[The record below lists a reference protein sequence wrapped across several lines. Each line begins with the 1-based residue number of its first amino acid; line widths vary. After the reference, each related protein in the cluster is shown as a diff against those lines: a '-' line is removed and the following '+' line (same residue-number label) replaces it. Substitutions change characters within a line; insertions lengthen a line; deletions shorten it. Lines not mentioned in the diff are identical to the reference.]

1 MLPTPKVISSDVEI
15 DDYPQGPGV
24 VMEQPERSVKLR
36 REELVEIKRLYETV
50 MTFASH
56 GMFYRSG
63 RIIGDRIIRTSG
75 TDLTRLRETLAKEGW
90 VSDISFEGDTINV
103 MGSIEASNSDSPT
116 CHMLRGI
123 LAKVFEERT
132 GKDVYCHERKCVS
145 KGDDKCVFIID
156 TEVL

>member
-1 MLPTPKVISSDVEI
+1 
-15 DDYPQGPGV
+15 
-24 VMEQPERSVKLR
+24 MEQPERAIRLR

-63 RIIGDRIIRTSG
+63 RIIGDRLLRSTGSE
-75 TDLTRLRETLAKEGW
+75 LTRVREALIKEGW
-90 VSDISFEGDTINV
+90 VIDIVFEGDTITAG
-103 MGSIEASNSDSPT
+103 GSIEASNSDTPT

-123 LAKVFEERT
+123 LAKVFEDRT

-145 KGDDKCVFIID
+145 KGDDKCVFVID
-156 TEVL
+156 TEVM

>member
-1 MLPTPKVISSDVEI
+1 
-15 DDYPQGPGV
+15 
-24 VMEQPERSVKLR
+24 MEQPERSIRLR
-36 REELVEIKRLYETV
+36 REELLEIKRLFETV

-63 RIIGDRIIRTSG
+63 RIIGDSLLRSAG
-75 TDLTRLRETLAKEGW
+75 TELNRVREVLIKEGW
-90 VSDISFEGDTINV
+90 VTDISFEGDTIAV
-103 MGSIEASNSDSPT
+103 VGSVEASSADSPT

-145 KGDDKCVFIID
+145 KGDDRCVFVID

>member
-1 MLPTPKVISSDVEI
+1 
-15 DDYPQGPGV
+15 
-24 VMEQPERSVKLR
+24 MEQPERAIRLR

-63 RIIGDRIIRTSG
+63 RIIGDRLLRSTGSE
-75 TDLTRLRETLAKEGW
+75 LTRVRETLIKEGW
-90 VSDISFEGDTINV
+90 VIDIVFEGDTITAG
-103 MGSIEASNSDSPT
+103 GSIEASNADTPT

-123 LAKVFEERT
+123 LAKVFEDRT

-145 KGDDKCVFIID
+145 KGDDKCVFVID

>member
-1 MLPTPKVISSDVEI
+1 
-15 DDYPQGPGV
+15 
-24 VMEQPERSVKLR
+24 MEQSERAIKMR
-36 REELVEIKRLYETV
+36 KDELIEIKKLYETV

-63 RIIGDRIIRTSG
+63 RIMGNRLVKTSG
-75 TDLTRLRETLAKEGW
+75 TDLVRIRDALIKEGW
-90 VSDISFEGDTINV
+90 VGDIAFEGDTITV
-103 MGSIEASNSDSPT
+103 SGGIEVTSSDSPT
-116 CHMLRGI
+116 CHMLRGV

-145 KGDDKCVFIID
+145 KGDERCIFIID

>member
-1 MLPTPKVISSDVEI
+1 
-15 DDYPQGPGV
+15 
-24 VMEQPERSVKLR
+24 MESPERAIKMR
-36 REELVEIKRLYETV
+36 KDELVEIKKLYETV

-63 RIIGDRIIRTSG
+63 RIMGSRLVKVTG
-75 TDLTRLRETLAKEGW
+75 TDLSRIRDALVKEGW
-90 VSDISFEGDTINV
+90 VADIAFEGDTINV
-103 MGSIEASNSDSPT
+103 SGSIEVSNSDSPT

-145 KGDDKCVFIID
+145 KGDDRCVFIID
-156 TEVL
+156 SEVL

>member
-1 MLPTPKVISSDVEI
+1 MESS
-15 DDYPQGPGV
+15 
-24 VMEQPERSVKLR
+24 ERAIKLR
-36 REELVEIKRLYETV
+36 RDELVEIKKLYETV

-63 RIIGDRIIRTSG
+63 RIVGNRLVKATG
-75 TDLTRLRETLAKEGW
+75 TDLSRVRDALVKEGW

-103 MGSIEASNSDSPT
+103 IGSIEVSSADSPT

-156 TEVL
+156 SEVL

>member
-1 MLPTPKVISSDVEI
+1 MEHSDRAI
-15 DDYPQGPGV
+15 
-24 VMEQPERSVKLR
+24 KLR
-36 REELVEIKRLYETV
+36 KEELVEIKRLYETV

-63 RIIGDRIIRTSG
+63 RIIGDRLIRASG
-75 TDLTRLRETLAKEGW
+75 TDLNRLREALIKEGW
-90 VSDISFEGDTINV
+90 ATEIVFEGDTV
-103 MGSIEASNSDSPT
+103 TVTGSIEASNSDSPT

-123 LAKVFEERT
+123 LAKLFEERT

-145 KGDDKCVFIID
+145 KGDEKCVFVID

>member
-1 MLPTPKVISSDVEI
+1 
-15 DDYPQGPGV
+15 
-24 VMEQPERSVKLR
+24 MEQPERCIKLR

-63 RIIGDRIIRTSG
+63 RIIGDRLIRTSG
-75 TDLTRLRETLAKEGW
+75 TELSRLKESLIKEGW
-90 VSDISFEGDTINV
+90 VIDINFEGDTITV
-103 MGSIEASNSDSPT
+103 VGSIEVSNSDSPT
-116 CHMLRGI
+116 CHMLRGL
-123 LAKVFEERT
+123 LAKVFEERS

-145 KGDDKCVFIID
+145 KGDDKCVFVID

>member
-1 MLPTPKVISSDVEI
+1 
-15 DDYPQGPGV
+15 
-24 VMEQPERSVKLR
+24 MEQPERAVKLR
-36 REELVEIKRLYETV
+36 REELLEIKRLYETV

-63 RIIGDRIIRTSG
+63 RIIGDRLIRTSG
-75 TDLTRLRETLAKEGW
+75 TDLMRLKEMLAKEGW
-90 VSDISFEGDTINV
+90 VSDIAFEGDTISV
-103 MGSIEASNSDSPT
+103 TGSIEASNADSPT

>member
-1 MLPTPKVISSDVEI
+1 
-15 DDYPQGPGV
+15 
-24 VMEQPERSVKLR
+24 MEQPERSIRLR
-36 REELVEIKRLYETV
+36 REELLEIKRLFETV

-63 RIIGDRIIRTSG
+63 RIIGDRLIRSAG
-75 TDLTRLRETLAKEGW
+75 TELLRIKEVLIKEGW
-90 VSDISFEGDTINV
+90 ATDITFEGDTITVN
-103 MGSIEASNSDSPT
+103 GAIESSSSDSPT

-145 KGDDKCVFIID
+145 KGDDKCVFVID

>member
-1 MLPTPKVISSDVEI
+1 
-15 DDYPQGPGV
+15 
-24 VMEQPERSVKLR
+24 MEQPERCIKLR

-63 RIIGDRIIRTSG
+63 RIVGDRLIRTSG
-75 TDLTRLRETLAKEGW
+75 TELLRLKESLIKEGW
-90 VSDISFEGDTINV
+90 VTDINFEGDTITV
-103 MGSIEASNSDSPT
+103 VGSIEVSNSDSPT
-116 CHMLRGI
+116 CHMLRGL
-123 LAKVFEERT
+123 LAKVFEERS

-145 KGDDKCVFIID
+145 KGDDKCVFVID

>member
-1 MLPTPKVISSDVEI
+1 MINDSLDQVD
-15 DDYPQGPGV
+15 
-24 VMEQPERSVKLR
+24 VMEQPERAIKLR

-63 RIIGDRIIRTSG
+63 RIVGDRLIRTSG
-75 TDLTRLRETLAKEGW
+75 TDLLRVKEALVKEGW
-90 VSDISFEGDTINV
+90 VTDIAFEGDTITV
-103 MGSIEASNSDSPT
+103 TGSIEVSNSDSPT
-116 CHMLRGI
+116 CHMLRGL

-145 KGDDKCVFIID
+145 KGDDKCVFVID

>member
-1 MLPTPKVISSDVEI
+1 
-15 DDYPQGPGV
+15 
-24 VMEQPERSVKLR
+24 MEQPERSIRMRK
-36 REELVEIKRLYETV
+36 EELVEIKKLYETV

-63 RIIGDRIIRTSG
+63 RIMGNRLIRTAG
-75 TDLTRLRETLAKEGW
+75 TDLNKVRDAILKEGW
-90 VSDISFEGDTINV
+90 ATDIAFEGDTISV

-132 GKDVYCHERKCVS
+132 GKDVYCHERRCAS
-145 KGDDKCVFIID
+145 KGDDKCVFVID

>member
-1 MLPTPKVISSDVEI
+1 
-15 DDYPQGPGV
+15 
-24 VMEQPERSVKLR
+24 MEQPERSIRLR
-36 REELVEIKRLYETV
+36 KEELVEIKKLYETV

-63 RIIGDRIIRTSG
+63 RIMGDRLIRHAGS
-75 TDLTRLRETLAKEGW
+75 DLAKVRETLVKEGW
-90 VSDISFEGDTINV
+90 VGDISFEGDTISV
-103 MGSIEASNSDSPT
+103 VGSIEVSNSDTPT
-116 CHMLRGI
+116 CHMLRGM

-145 KGDDKCVFIID
+145 KGDDKCVFVVD

>member
-1 MLPTPKVISSDVEI
+1 
-15 DDYPQGPGV
+15 
-24 VMEQPERSVKLR
+24 MEQPERSIKLR
-36 REELVEIKRLYETV
+36 REELLEIKRLYETV

-63 RIIGDRIIRTSG
+63 RIIGDRLIRSAG
-75 TDLTRLRETLAKEGW
+75 TELIRVKEILIREGW
-90 VSDISFEGDTINV
+90 ATDISFEGDTITAV
-103 MGSIEASNSDSPT
+103 GSIEASSSDSPT

-145 KGDDKCVFIID
+145 KGDDTCVFIID

>member
-1 MLPTPKVISSDVEI
+1 
-15 DDYPQGPGV
+15 
-24 VMEQPERSVKLR
+24 MEQPDRAIRLR

-63 RIIGDRIIRTSG
+63 RIIGDRLIRNSG
-75 TDLTRLRETLAKEGW
+75 TDLVKMREALLREGW
-90 VSDISFEGDTINV
+90 VTDIAFEGDTV
-103 MGSIEASNSDSPT
+103 SVTGSIEASNSDTPT

-123 LAKVFEERT
+123 LAKVYEERT

-145 KGDDKCVFIID
+145 KGDDKCVFVID

>member
-1 MLPTPKVISSDVEI
+1 
-15 DDYPQGPGV
+15 
-24 VMEQPERSVKLR
+24 MEQPERAIRLR

-63 RIIGDRIIRTSG
+63 RILGDRLLRNSG
-75 TDLTRLRETLAKEGW
+75 SELSRVREALIKEGW
-90 VSDISFEGDTINV
+90 VTDMVFEGDTITAV
-103 MGSIEASNSDSPT
+103 GSIEVSNSDTPT

-145 KGDDKCVFIID
+145 KGDDKCVFVID

>member
-1 MLPTPKVISSDVEI
+1 
-15 DDYPQGPGV
+15 
-24 VMEQPERSVKLR
+24 MEQLERAIKLR
-36 REELVEIKRLYETV
+36 KEELVEIKKLYETV

-63 RIIGDRIIRTSG
+63 RILGSRLVRSNG
-75 TDLTRLRETLAKEGW
+75 TDLAQVKDALVKEGW
-90 VSDISFEGDTINV
+90 VSDILFEGDTISV
-103 MGSIEASNSDSPT
+103 AGSIEVHSSDGPT

-145 KGDDKCVFIID
+145 KGDDKCVFMID

>member
-1 MLPTPKVISSDVEI
+1 
-15 DDYPQGPGV
+15 
-24 VMEQPERSVKLR
+24 MERPERGIRIR

-63 RIIGDRIIRTSG
+63 RIIGDRLIRTSG
-75 TDLTRLRETLAKEGW
+75 TELLRLKESLIKEGW
-90 VSDISFEGDTINV
+90 VTDINFEGDTITV
-103 MGSIEASNSDSPT
+103 VGSIEVSNSDSPT
-116 CHMLRGI
+116 CHMLRGL

-132 GKDVYCHERKCVS
+132 GKDVYCHERKCAS
-145 KGDDKCVFIID
+145 KGDDKCVFVID

>member
-1 MLPTPKVISSDVEI
+1 
-15 DDYPQGPGV
+15 
-24 VMEQPERSVKLR
+24 MEQPERAIKLR
-36 REELVEIKRLYETV
+36 KAELVEIKRLYETV

-63 RIIGDRIIRTSG
+63 RIIGDRLIRTSG
-75 TDLTRLRETLAKEGW
+75 TDLPKVKEALTKEGW
-90 VSDISFEGDTINV
+90 VVDIDFEGDTISV
-103 MGSIEASNSDSPT
+103 VGSIEASNADSPT
-116 CHMLRGI
+116 CHMLRGL

-145 KGDDKCVFIID
+145 KGDDKCVFVID

>member
-1 MLPTPKVISSDVEI
+1 
-15 DDYPQGPGV
+15 
-24 VMEQPERSVKLR
+24 MEQPERAIKLR
-36 REELVEIKRLYETV
+36 RDELVEIKKLYETV

-63 RIIGDRIIRTSG
+63 RIVGDRLIRSNG
-75 TDLTRLRETLAKEGW
+75 TELGRVREALIREGW
-90 VSDISFEGDTINV
+90 VTDISFEGDTITAV
-103 MGSIEASNSDSPT
+103 GSIETSNSDSPT

-123 LAKVFEERT
+123 LAKVFEDRT

-145 KGDDKCVFIID
+145 KGDDKCVFVID

>member
-1 MLPTPKVISSDVEI
+1 
-15 DDYPQGPGV
+15 
-24 VMEQPERSVKLR
+24 MEQPERSIRMRK
-36 REELVEIKRLYETV
+36 EELVEIKKLFETV

-63 RIIGDRIIRTSG
+63 RIMGDRLIRVAGSDLNKVREAII
-75 TDLTRLRETLAKEGW
+75 KEGW
-90 VSDISFEGDTINV
+90 ATDISFEGDTISV
-103 MGSIEASNSDSPT
+103 LGSIEASNSDSPT

-132 GKDVYCHERKCVS
+132 GKDVYCHEKKCIS

>member
-1 MLPTPKVISSDVEI
+1 
-15 DDYPQGPGV
+15 
-24 VMEQPERSVKLR
+24 MEQPERAIRLR

-63 RIIGDRIIRTSG
+63 RIIGDRLLRNTGSE
-75 TDLTRLRETLAKEGW
+75 LTRVREALIKEGW
-90 VSDISFEGDTINV
+90 VIDIVFEGDTITAG
-103 MGSIEASNSDSPT
+103 GSIESSNSDSPT

-145 KGDDKCVFIID
+145 KGDDKCVFVID

>member
-1 MLPTPKVISSDVEI
+1 
-15 DDYPQGPGV
+15 
-24 VMEQPERSVKLR
+24 MEQPDRAIKLR
-36 REELVEIKRLYETV
+36 RDELVEIKRLYETV

-63 RIIGDRIIRTSG
+63 RIIGDRLLRSAG
-75 TDLTRLRETLAKEGW
+75 TDLAKLKDSLVREGW
-90 VSDISFEGDTINV
+90 VTDITFEGDTISV
-103 MGSIEASNSDSPT
+103 MGSIEASNSDTPT

-123 LAKVFEERT
+123 LAKVYEERT

-145 KGDDKCVFIID
+145 KGDEHCLFVID

>member
-1 MLPTPKVISSDVEI
+1 
-15 DDYPQGPGV
+15 
-24 VMEQPERSVKLR
+24 MESPERAIKLR
-36 REELVEIKRLYETV
+36 KDELVEIKKLYETV

-63 RIIGDRIIRTSG
+63 RIVGSRLVKATG
-75 TDLTRLRETLAKEGW
+75 TDLARVRDALIREGW
-90 VSDISFEGDTINV
+90 VVDIAFEGDTINV
-103 MGSIEASNSDSPT
+103 MGSIEVSNSDSPT
-116 CHMLRGI
+116 CHMLRGV

-156 TEVL
+156 SEVL